1 MGFVFGLFPLPE
13 FSFFP
18 VHYHI
23 ILFYFLLDLLSG
35 FSTSLPNSYI
45 KLQTSPEQTL
55 FDLSLQYL
63 LDLR

>member
-23 ILFYFLLDLLSG
+23 ILFYLLLDLLSG

-45 KLQTSPEQTL
+45 KLKLHWNRPFL
-55 FDLSLQYL
+55 I
-63 LDLR
+63 